1 MGSMRSVVA
10 LALLLAGCG
19 DDLDLDRC
27 VPEGFADGEAMIAGE
42 PLGPFVRAAQVTTSS
57 SQVPLT
63 HAFVFEETAGT
74 CGEASTTGKHLVIA
88 FCEPPTETEYT
99 VVPASQ
105 LACPGQQAVALV
117 ERAGG
122 EDLIRANAGTVTIT
136 HAGACVAGTYA
147 LTFGGDMMEGGF
159 DVAVCP

>member
-1 MGSMRSVVA
+1 MRSVVA

-27 VPEGFADGEAMIAGE
+27 LADGFADGEAMIAGE
-42 PLGPFVRAAQVTTSS
+42 PLGPFVRAAQVPTSS
-57 SQVPLT
+57 VLLPLT
-63 HAFVFEETAGT
+63 HAFVFDEAAGA

-88 FCEPPTETEYT
+88 FCEQPTESEYT
-99 VVPASQ
+99 IVPPSQ
-105 LACPGQQAVALV
+105 LACPGSQAVALV

-122 EDLIRANAGTVTIT
+122 EDIIRANAGTITIT
-136 HAGACVAGTYA
+136 HAGVCVAGTYT